1 VEAVSV
7 SLRCRGSTH
16 TRRRERRYRTTMS
29 DEQTESD
36 RGKHQSN
43 GYPGKLTAAQNHAPE
58 GATDTDIQDVAR
70 EAFERGVTAER
81 VWRERLHS
89 DLTSY

>member
-1 VEAVSV
+1 M
-7 SLRCRGSTH
+7 T
-16 TRRRERRYRTTMS
+16 
-29 DEQTESD
+29 DEQTDND

-43 GYPGKLTAAQNHAPE
+43 GFPGKLTAAENHAPD
-58 GATDTDIQDVAR
+58 GATDEQVQSVAT

-81 VWRERLHS
+81 VWRERLHD

>member
-1 VEAVSV
+1 MSLENWVSV
-7 SLRCRGSTH
+7 PEPD
-16 TRRRERRYRTTMS
+16 ER
-29 DEQTESD
+29 TESD

-58 GATDTDIQDVAR
+58 GATDEQVQDVAQ
-70 EAFERGVTAER
+70 EAFERGETAER

>member
-1 VEAVSV
+1 MAVGTS
-7 SLRCRGSTH
+7 
-16 TRRRERRYRTTMS
+16 ETMT
-29 DEQTESD
+29 DEQTDND

-43 GYPGKLTAAQNHAPE
+43 GFPGKLTAAQNHAPE
-58 GATDTDIQDVAR
+58 GATGTDIQDVAR